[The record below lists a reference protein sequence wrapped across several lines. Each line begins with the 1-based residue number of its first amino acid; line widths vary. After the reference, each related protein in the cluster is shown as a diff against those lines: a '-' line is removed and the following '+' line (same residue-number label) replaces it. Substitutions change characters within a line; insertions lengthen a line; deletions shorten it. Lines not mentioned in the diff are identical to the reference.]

1 MTLSGFP
8 PNTDIELCTGRLC
21 GGGGTTDGNGRLTIS
36 VQLPIFTPKDTYR
49 ITASG
54 GGSSASAS
62 FTVN

>member
-1 MTLSGFP
+1 
-8 PNTDIELCTGRLC
+8 
-21 GGGGTTDGNGRLTIS
+21 LTNS
-36 VQLPIFTPKDTYR
+36 VQLPAFTPKGRYT